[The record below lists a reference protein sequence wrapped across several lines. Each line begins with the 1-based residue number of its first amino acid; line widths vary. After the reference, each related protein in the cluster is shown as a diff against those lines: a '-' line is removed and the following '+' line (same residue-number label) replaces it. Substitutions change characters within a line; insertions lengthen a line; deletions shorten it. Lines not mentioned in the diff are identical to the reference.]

1 MKKDDSWQEYFR
13 FTRRERIAVLL
24 LLALIAGITVLPR
37 VISETGEPI
46 SEVPDTSWME
56 AFRKLERSVT
66 PEKYSDSGKRNLFFR
81 ARNNKLK
88 KYDTPSTLFLFDPN
102 TLPAEGWK
110 RLGLRERTI
119 RTIENYRRK
128 GGRFRK
134 PEDLEKIYGLFPE
147 EYHRL
152 APFVKINGNNGV
164 DSNQEKKPARPL
176 QTSEKRYERLDINLA
191 DSNAFIS
198 LPGIGQKLA
207 ARIVKFREKLGGF
220 YSVDQVGETF
230 GLPDSTFRRIKPML
244 DRGST
249 PVKRI
254 LINTATEEELKTH
267 PYIRYVLAR
276 PIISYRDQNGPFRQA
291 EDLKKVLALTGQDLE
306 RLLPYLSFSTGD

>member
-1 MKKDDSWQEYFR
+1 MKNDDPWQEYFR
-13 FTRRERIAVLL
+13 FTRRERIAVLI
-24 LLALIAGITVLPR
+24 LLALIAGISVLPR

-46 SEVPDTSWME
+46 SEVHDTSWME
-56 AFRKLERSVT
+56 VFRNLERSAT
-66 PEKYSDSGKRNLFFR
+66 QEKDSGSGKRNAFFR
-81 ARNNKLK
+81 SGNNNLK

-102 TLPAEGWK
+102 TLSSEGWK

-119 RTIENYRRK
+119 RTIENYLRK

-147 EYHRL
+147 EFRRL

-164 DSNQEKKPARPL
+164 DSNYEKKTVRPF
-176 QTSEKRYERLDINLA
+176 QNTDKRYERLDINLA
-191 DSNAFIS
+191 DSNTFIS

-249 PVKRI
+249 PVRRI
-254 LINTATEEELKTH
+254 FINTATEEELKTH
-267 PYIRYVLAR
+267 PYIRYELAR
-276 PIISYRDQNGPFRQA
+276 PIISYRGQNGPFRQP
-291 EDLKKVLALTGQDLE
+291 EDLKKVLALTGQELE
-306 RLLPYLSFSTGD
+306 RLLPYLSFSTGE